1 MLFQVLP
8 LDCYILIHST
18 RVPVLGRKATMK
30 DQIEKYTG
38 KLLADRSACPDAI
51 AFAAQDDTLI
61 TSGAPEL
68 ARLAGATLAR
78 LNALAL
84 VVARPSLPFADFLVA
99 RAPAGDCAILPQDT
113 ETRTFLHD
121 IPFLRR
127 GELPEDPSG
136 EIARLLANRK
146 GVIVEGVGIVAL
158 GSITVEQAFIN
169 YSSVFHSTFVKYL
182 QDVLSDGF
190 LIPGEREAFQAFR
203 RDWLKPLSAEGLVFR
218 GELSEDREEILSEV
232 ETVGR
237 FTVERG
243 LVDSFFGNISAR
255 AGELIYISQTAAS
268 LDELKGCIDPV
279 PTDNSST
286 TGITASSE
294 LLAHRKIFEETGAR
308 VILHGHPKFA
318 VVMSMLCETRDCP
331 IKDCWKDC
339 PQVRLLGGTP
349 VVAGEIG
356 AGGLAKRVP
365 PVIGA
370 TGSAIVYGHGVF
382 TIGRE
387 GFGEAFAALV
397 EVENFCREEYFR
409 RLDQVQVL

>member
-1 MLFQVLP
+1 
-8 LDCYILIHST
+8 
-18 RVPVLGRKATMK
+18 MK

-38 KLLADRSACPDAI
+38 KLIADRSAYPEGI
-51 AFAAQDDTLI
+51 AFAAQDDSLI
-61 TSGAPEL
+61 SSGEPEL
-68 ARLAGATLAR
+68 SRLAGATLAR
-78 LNALAL
+78 LNSLAL

-99 RAPAGDCAILPQDT
+99 RAPAADSVIVPQDT

-127 GELPEDPSG
+127 KELSQDPS
-136 EIARLLANRK
+136 EQIARLLANRK

-158 GSITVEQAFIN
+158 GAITVEQAFIN

-182 QDVLSDGF
+182 QDILADGF
-190 LIPGEREAFQAFR
+190 LFPGEREAFQAFR
-203 RDWLKPLSAEGLVFR
+203 SQWLRPLSADGLAFK
-218 GELSEDREEILSEV
+218 ETLSGMKDEILAEI

-237 FTVERG
+237 YTVERG
-243 LVDSFFGNISAR
+243 LVDSFFGNISAS
-255 AGELIYISQTAAS
+255 AGKLIYISQTAAS

-294 LLAHRKIFEETGAR
+294 LLAHRKIFEQTGAR
-308 VILHGHPKFA
+308 VILHGHPKFS

-331 IKDCWKDC
+331 VKDCWKDC
-339 PQVRLLGGTP
+339 PHVRLLGGTP

-370 TGSAIVYGHGVF
+370 SGSAIVYGHGVF
-382 TIGRE
+382 TLGRE
-387 GFGEAFAALV
+387 GFGEAFAAMV
-397 EVENFCREEYFR
+397 DVENFCREEYFR
-409 RLDQVQVL
+409 RLEQSQGV

>member
-1 MLFQVLP
+1 V
-8 LDCYILIHST
+8 
-18 RVPVLGRKATMK
+18 R
-30 DQIEKYTG
+30 DQIAKYTA
-38 KLLADRSACPDAI
+38 KLCADRSALPGSI

-61 TSGAPEL
+61 TAGAPEQ
-68 ARLAGATLAR
+68 AAVAGATLSR

-84 VVARPSLPFADFLVA
+84 VVARPSLPFAEYLVA
-99 RAPAGDCAILPQDT
+99 RAPASDSCIVPQDT

-121 IPFLRR
+121 IPFLRQKDLR
-127 GELPEDPSG
+127 GDPAP
-136 EIARLLANRK
+136 EIARLLGNRK
-146 GVIVEGVGIVAL
+146 GVIVEGLGIVAV
-158 GSITVEQAFIN
+158 GAITVEQAFIN

-182 QDVLSDGF
+182 QDLLSEGF
-190 LIPGEREAFQAFR
+190 LLPGEREAFEAFR
-203 RDWLKPLSAEGLVFR
+203 GEWLKSLSAEGLAFR
-218 GELSEDREEILSEV
+218 EKLSEGKEEILREV
-232 ETVGR
+232 ESVGR
-237 FTVERG
+237 YTVERG

-255 AGELIYISQTAAS
+255 AAGLIYISQTAAS
-268 LDELKGCIDPV
+268 LDELQGCIDPV

-318 VVMSMLCETRDCP
+318 VVMSMLCETKGCP
-331 IKDCWKDC
+331 VKDCWRDC
-339 PQVRLLGGTP
+339 PQVRHLGGTP

-382 TIGRE
+382 TLGRD
-387 GFGEAFAALV
+387 GFAEAFRSMV
-397 EVENFCREEYFR
+397 EVENFCRDEYFR
-409 RLDQVQVL
+409 RLDAAGI